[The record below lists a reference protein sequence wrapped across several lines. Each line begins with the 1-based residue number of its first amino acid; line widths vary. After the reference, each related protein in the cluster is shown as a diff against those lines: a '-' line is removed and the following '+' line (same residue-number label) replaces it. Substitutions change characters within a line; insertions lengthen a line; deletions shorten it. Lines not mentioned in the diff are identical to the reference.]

1 MSGVVGPGR
10 PGWAA
15 EAEADAR
22 VARAVWSR
30 IAEPGDHAAGAFV
43 DRLGPCAAVA
53 AVISGDPA
61 VPARWRV
68 RLPGADPRA
77 DLATLDRFGG
87 HLLVPGDPHWPP
99 GLDDLGTERP
109 FCLWVRGSLPAP
121 SRGPGPGAAAPGTS
135 TGPMAARPAVALVGS
150 RVATPY
156 GEQVAVELAA
166 GCAREGYPVVSGAA
180 FGIDAAAHRGALAA
194 AGHTVAVLACGVD
207 RPYPRSH
214 TALIDRL
221 ARDGAVVS
229 EVPPGSSPTR
239 WRFVERNRLIAALA
253 EVTVVVEAGLRSG
266 ASITAGRAARLNR
279 TVAAVPGPVTSPGS
293 AGCHQLLRQGA
304 VCVTDTAEV
313 LELLAPLG
321 SAPAAVSATA
331 GRRAEHDGLPPGDLR
346 VYDALPLSRGVPL
359 ESVAHLAALDL
370 PAVYAAMSRLELA
383 GLAVRD
389 AAGWRRARPPA

>member
-1 MSGVVGPGR
+1 
-10 PGWAA
+10 
-15 EAEADAR
+15 
-22 VARAVWSR
+22 VWSR

-43 DRLGPCAAVA
+43 DRLGPCAALA
-53 AVISGDPA
+53 AVVGGDPA
-61 VPARWRV
+61 VPPRWRV

-77 DLATLDRFGG
+77 DLATLDRLGG
-87 HLLVPGDPHWPP
+87 RLLVPGDPHWPT

-109 FCLWVRGSLPAP
+109 FCLWVRGTLP
-121 SRGPGPGAAAPGTS
+121 GPGHADPGAGQGAAAPTRSG
-135 TGPMAARPAVALVGS
+135 GPVTRPAVALVGS

-166 GCAREGYPVVSGAA
+166 GCARQGYPVVSGAA
-180 FGIDAAAHRGALAA
+180 FGIDAAAHRGALTAG
-194 AGHTVAVLACGVD
+194 GHTVAVLACGVD

-214 TALIDRL
+214 TALIERL

-279 TVAAVPGPVTSPGS
+279 TVAAVPGPVTSPAS
-293 AGCHQLLRQGA
+293 AGCHHLLRQGA
-304 VCVTDTAEV
+304 VCVTDAAEV

-321 SAPAAVSATA
+321 SPPVAAPAAA
-331 GRRAEHDGLPPGDLR
+331 RRHAEHDGLPPADLR
-346 VYDALPLSRGVPL
+346 VYDALPLTRGVPL
-359 ESVAHLAALDL
+359 DSVAHLAALDL
-370 PAVYAAMSRLELA
+370 PAVGASMSRLELA

-389 AAGWRRARPPA
+389 AAGWRRARPPG